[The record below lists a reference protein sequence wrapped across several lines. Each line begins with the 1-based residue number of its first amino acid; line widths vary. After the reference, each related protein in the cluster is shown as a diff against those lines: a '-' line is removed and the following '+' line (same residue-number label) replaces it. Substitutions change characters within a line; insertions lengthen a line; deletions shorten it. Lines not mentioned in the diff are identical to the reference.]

1 METMPAG
8 QTLTCELTMV
18 SRRHLAIRLVI
29 TDEETGQ
36 EQVAVLVLDQE
47 VAMDL
52 ACRFLANNHFLVL
65 APERKG
71 NPLLN

>member
-1 METMPAG
+1 
-8 QTLTCELTMV
+8 MV

-29 TDEETGQ
+29 TDEETAQ
-36 EQVAVLVLDQE
+36 QQVAIVVLDQE

-52 ACRFLANNHFLVL
+52 VCRFLANNNFLVL